1 MADGSVVLNTASLIF
16 STAHDP
22 ARVDTALLAA
32 DVDAAHSS
40 LGAVLLGLAT
50 IFRQTTSSKVAW
62 IPREAIDTDAGAVV
76 VVGDAARVWP
86 ALYIAAGIHTPV
98 LALYRLADLIVAAVK
113 VVGAGG

>member
-1 MADGSVVLNTASLIF
+1 MRRRALAEGSGVLNTACLIF

-22 ARVDTALLAA
+22 AWVDTALLSA

-62 IPREAIDTDAGAVV
+62 IS
-76 VVGDAARVWP
+76 
-86 ALYIAAGIHTPV
+86 
-98 LALYRLADLIVAAVK
+98 
-113 VVGAGG
+113 

>member
-1 MADGSVVLNTASLIF
+1 MRRRTCADGSVVLNTARLVF

-40 LGAVLLGLAT
+40 LGAVFLGLAA

-62 IPREAIDTDAGAVV
+62 ISRETVNTDAGAVV
-76 VVGDAARVWP
+76 VVGDAA
-86 ALYIAAGIHTPV
+86 
-98 LALYRLADLIVAAVK
+98 
-113 VVGAGG
+113 